1 MKVGDAVIRIA
12 NGQIGIILEK
22 HSQSDPEGNQVY
34 NGDFTISYMYKVLLD
49 DAVYFLPSRC
59 WEVINE
65 SR

>member
-22 HSQSDPEGNQVY
+22 HSRAEPDGNP
-34 NGDFTISYMYKVLLD
+34 NGDFTISYIYKVLLD

-59 WEVINE
+59 WEVISA